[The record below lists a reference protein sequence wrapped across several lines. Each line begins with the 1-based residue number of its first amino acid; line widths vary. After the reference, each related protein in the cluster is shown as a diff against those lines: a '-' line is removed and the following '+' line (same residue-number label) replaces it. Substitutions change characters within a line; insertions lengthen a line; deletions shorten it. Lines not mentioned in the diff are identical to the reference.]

1 MTMHRPNRK
10 MAFTSRFQKELSKFD
25 LISKSDRILVAF
37 SGGKDSVCLLFL
49 LHELQRTLEIDV
61 AACHVHHGIRGKE
74 ADDDLSFSKAFCKER
89 RIPFYFKY
97 VDAPSYAKENK
108 LGLEESA
115 RILRYK
121 ALEETAEQNGYN
133 KIATAH
139 TASDQSETVLFRL
152 IRGGGF
158 DGLQGIPPKRDRII
172 RPLLPFFKE
181 EILDFLQEKH
191 IDFTEDSTNGDTIYS
206 RNRLRGIILPEMKQI
221 NPSVEQSL
229 VRFSKIVEEQ
239 HELISALC
247 NDWEEKRNVTPA
259 SGRIPLTALSELS
272 KNPALLPL
280 LKEVLF
286 RMVEKEKIV
295 IDFLHYKALTE
306 LLKHPTEGK
315 IIEIGKGFV
324 FQIDSDTLVFRKNET
339 EKKRIDY
346 QVKLDIGEVALPFPE
361 TKLKLSMERSEK
373 IENINKKLLIIHA
386 AFDKIEGN
394 LVARNRKE
402 GDVIRIGNMTKSVK
416 KLFQEEK
423 IPLRYRDSI
432 PLICDDKG
440 IIWIPYVGLCDRVR
454 KSDGNEVIT
463 MELISSYFPK
473 NI

>member
-1 MTMHRPNRK
+1 MTLI
-10 MAFTSRFQKELSKFD
+10 TRFQEELLKSD

-49 LHELQRTLEIDV
+49 LRELKQDLGIEL

-74 ADDDLSFSKAFCKER
+74 ADDDLSFCRNFCKDQN
-89 RIPFYFKY
+89 IPFYFEY
-97 VDAPSYAKENK
+97 VDAPSYAKENG

-115 RILRYK
+115 RILRYSV
-121 ALEETAEQNGYN
+121 LEQIAECNGYN

-139 TASDQSETVLFRL
+139 TASDQAETVLFRL

-158 DGLQGIPPKRDRII
+158 DGLQGIPPKRDRIV
-172 RPLLPFFKE
+172 RPLLGFYKE
-181 EILDFLQEKH
+181 EILDFLLQKH
-191 IDFTEDSTNGDTIYS
+191 IPFTEDSTNGDTIYS

-229 VRFSKIVEEQ
+229 VRFSKIAEEQ
-239 HELISALC
+239 HAMIAALC
-247 NDWEEKRNVTPA
+247 NDWEEKHRITA
-259 SGRIPLTALSELS
+259 SVGKIPLKALSELS
-272 KNPALLPL
+272 KNDAMHPI

-295 IDFLHYKALTE
+295 IHFIHYKALVE
-306 LLKHPTEGK
+306 LLNSPAEGK

-324 FQIDSDTLVFRKNET
+324 FQIQSDSLVFCKNET
-339 EKKRIDY
+339 EKKRIEY
-346 QVKLDIGEVALPFPE
+346 QVKLCVGETVLPLPQ
-361 TKLKLSMERSEK
+361 TKLKLSEKRCGK

-402 GDVIRIGNMTKSVK
+402 GDTIRIGNMTKSIK

-423 IPLRYRDSI
+423 IPIRYRDSI

-440 IIWIPYVGLCDRVR
+440 IVWIPYVGLCDRVR
-454 KSDGNEVIT
+454 NSDKNEVIT
-463 MELISSYFPK
+463 IELISNYFP
-473 NI
+473 NNV